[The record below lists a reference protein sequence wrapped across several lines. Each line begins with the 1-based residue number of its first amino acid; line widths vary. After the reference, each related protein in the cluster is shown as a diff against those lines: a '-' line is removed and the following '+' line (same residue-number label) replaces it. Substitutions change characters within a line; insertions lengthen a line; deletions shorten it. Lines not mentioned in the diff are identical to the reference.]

1 MKRITALMC
10 SAMLI
15 SQLPTAIRAESQ
27 TPALFVDNKEL
38 SGNSDISDG
47 THTITAAADGDTV
60 CIAVYEDGRLK
71 AVSLNKTLTYNFSS
85 SGNVIKLMNWDT
97 NMRPLS
103 DGAKIVQNEPQVFIY
118 KGQAQC
124 VPDKYKDFEEYTI
137 ELEVVVTNGKI
148 TEIRNVNGVPY
159 EVSNVAYIKYALKV
173 ADRIIEKQNTNV
185 DAVSGATCASRAIM
199 NAVKTALKS
208 EPINPSTPAPTAT
221 PKPSV
226 PDGTYSGTAQCLTK
240 NINYMVDL
248 NVTYNGGKITKIEDM
263 TLKQPMSTTDKELYE
278 KAFNGLDSSLKGKEN
293 ADDIDVVSGATIS
306 SAAIISAVN
315 SAASDKTSKTEIKG
329 DRFAPEGI
337 SLYARV
343 YPIVTVE
350 NGKITDIRIV
360 PVSGTD
366 TAALNTFAKQII
378 DTQSVKLD
386 YGSDDEYNIAALT
399 EQALYGKD
407 VLDE

>member
-1 MKRITALMC
+1 MKRITALIC

-27 TPALFVDNKEL
+27 TPALFVDNAEL
-38 SGNSDISDG
+38 SGNSDISAG

-103 DGAKIVQNEPQVFIY
+103 DGAKIVQNAPKELIY

-124 VPDKYKDFEEYTI
+124 EPDEYEDFEEYMI
-137 ELEVVVTNGKI
+137 ELEVVVVNGKI
-148 TEIRNVNGVPY
+148 TEIRNVKGVPY
-159 EVSNVAYIKYALKV
+159 DVANATYIKSALKV
-173 ADRIIEKQNTNV
+173 GDRIIAKQKTNV
-185 DAVSGATCASRAIM
+185 DAVSGATCASYAIM
-199 NAVKTALKS
+199 DAVKAALNS

-263 TLKQPMSTTDKELYE
+263 TLKQPMSATDKELYE
-278 KAFNGLDSSLKGKEN
+278 KAFNGLSSSLSGKEN

-315 SAASDKTSKTEIKG
+315 SAASDKTSKIENKG
-329 DRFAPEGI
+329 GRFAPEGI

-366 TAALNTFAKQII
+366 TAALYTFAKQII
-378 DTQSVKLD
+378 ETQSVKLD